1 VIFREKRQG
10 QPERLNAGSLH
21 YVVLSVR
28 FVRDRCAPGEH
39 LWQVIAI
46 NSFGSLKKETSGNR
60 KLVCEQAGKPGR
72 RGFARE
78 WTCSRVSRC
87 ERELAVT
94 QIVGTQH

>member
-46 NSFGSLKKETSGNR
+46 NSFGSLKRRPAAIGNLYANKRENPVEEVLLASGLAPVC
-60 KLVCEQAGKPGR
+60 LVVNGNSP
-72 RGFARE
+72 
-78 WTCSRVSRC
+78 
-87 ERELAVT
+87 
-94 QIVGTQH
+94 